1 MNEYL
6 NKSFVGQYFK
16 ASCDVIS
23 ISMTTLKAHKKNP
36 PEFQFSSIIRKTK
49 SVTSLFIA
57 FFRKLLNV

>member
-16 ASCDVIS
+16 ASCDVIA

-36 PEFQFSSIIRKTK
+36 PNFS
-49 SVTSLFIA
+49 
-57 FFRKLLNV
+57 FRQLSEKLSW